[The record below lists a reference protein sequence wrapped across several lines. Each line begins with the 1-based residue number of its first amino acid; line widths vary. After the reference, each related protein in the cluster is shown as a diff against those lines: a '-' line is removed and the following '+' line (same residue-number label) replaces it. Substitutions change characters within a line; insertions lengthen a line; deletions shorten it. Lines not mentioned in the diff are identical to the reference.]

1 MHPTSNGAT
10 ADNNGGNN
18 SQVSRPEWVRL
29 PKPGQQCNIT
39 GLGRSFLAK
48 LVREGKVDSIS
59 LRERGAKK
67 GVRLIKYDSLMAFIE
82 RTGRLNRDEA

>member
-1 MHPTSNGAT
+1 MI
-10 ADNNGGNN
+10 
-18 SQVSRPEWVRL
+18 RPEWVRL
-29 PKPGQQCNIT
+29 PKPGQHCNIT

-67 GVRLIKYDSLMAFIE
+67 GVRLIRYDSLMSFIE
-82 RTGRLNRDEA
+82 KTGRLNREDA